1 MINVETIEELETHIG
16 ELESSL
22 EELVK
27 EKDGWSD
34 MFDSTLQ
41 SFNDLY
47 ALYES
52 CMAEIKMLLQIC
64 RDNGIS
70 IPDDEHYI
78 DLEEIQ
84 NS

>member
-1 MINVETIEELETHIG
+1 MINVETIEELEIRIG

-27 EKDGWSD
+27 EKDYWSD

-41 SFNDLY
+41 SYNDLY
-47 ALYES
+47 ANYES
-52 CMAEIKMLLQIC
+52 CIAEINMLLKIC
-64 RDNGIS
+64 KDNGIE